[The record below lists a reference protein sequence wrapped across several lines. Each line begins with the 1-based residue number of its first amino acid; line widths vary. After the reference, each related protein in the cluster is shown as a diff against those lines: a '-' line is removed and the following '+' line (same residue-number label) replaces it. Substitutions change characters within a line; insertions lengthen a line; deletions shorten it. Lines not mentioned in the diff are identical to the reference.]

1 MVVGWYRVG
10 VGPLWPACIYL
21 RGNLSSSNTPP
32 PHTHTHTSCFLD
44 PSIPFCKHCFKV
56 FDKHWQWN
64 SRTSQSSV
72 LFSPPAPSSSV
83 CPSVFSHLPSLP
95 CTPFRFLSDVIW
107 KEYIVLNNWTCPSFC
122 SSLNNAIAGF
132 IGDHYS
138 NCLIIAS
145 TLALAAAHSLSA
157 YRPSHRLCDA
167 QQCVTLDREV
177 GWSLS
182 LSLWPAWHHYSIL
195 AHGERGE
202 KNSSLFLSLSTSCFI
217 FSYMPHFPC
226 HFIF

>member
-32 PHTHTHTSCFLD
+32 HTHTSCFLD

-72 LFSPPAPSSSV
+72 LFSPPTPSSSV

-167 QQCVTLDREV
+167 QQCVTLDREA
-177 GWSLS
+177 GRSLS

-195 AHGERGE
+195 AHGERGG
-202 KNSSLFLSLSTSCFI
+202 KKISLFLSLSTTCLI
-217 FSYMPHFPC
+217 FSYMPHSPC

>member
-1 MVVGWYRVG
+1 M
-10 VGPLWPACIYL
+10 
-21 RGNLSSSNTPP
+21 
-32 PHTHTHTSCFLD
+32 
-44 PSIPFCKHCFKV
+44 
-56 FDKHWQWN
+56 
-64 SRTSQSSV
+64 
-72 LFSPPAPSSSV
+72 
-83 CPSVFSHLPSLP
+83 
-95 CTPFRFLSDVIW
+95 
-107 KEYIVLNNWTCPSFC
+107 LNNWTCPSFC

-226 HFIF
+226 VCAHCYCSVLPHLLCFYLMLLDHKCFQIGF